1 MIKVRCYISNKFDFI
16 IHEFTV
22 LTTGETISE
31 THVTFTPSPPRFKDA
46 PPSLSLSIYIY
57 TLSPERLV
65 GRSESQTSHAPQV
78 LQDLQMHLLL
88 VVNGTE
94 LLERYRYT
102 SISIAVVAV
111 VAASI
116 DRL

>member
-1 MIKVRCYISNKFDFI
+1 
-16 IHEFTV
+16 
-22 LTTGETISE
+22 
-31 THVTFTPSPPRFKDA
+31 
-46 PPSLSLSIYIY
+46 
-57 TLSPERLV
+57 
-65 GRSESQTSHAPQV
+65 
-78 LQDLQMHLLL
+78 MHLLL